1 MSSPRRANVRTLSI
15 EARDGSAVNRR
26 LFIKL
31 LAAPR
36 RGREGHAQQQR
47 KIWRV
52 GFLAIPVR
60 PAVLASSRYGAFARG
75 MRELGYVEGDNLA
88 IDYRFAEGKAEHLS
102 NLVAD
107 LLKLKPDVLVVGDPG
122 SQSGARSNY

>member
-1 MSSPRRANVRTLSI
+1 
-15 EARDGSAVNRR
+15 
-26 LFIKL
+26 
-31 LAAPR
+31 
-36 RGREGHAQQQR
+36 
-47 KIWRV
+47 
-52 GFLAIPVR
+52 
-60 PAVLASSRYGAFARG
+60 

-107 LLKLKPDVLVVGDPG
+107 LLKLKPDVLGRGDPG